1 MRLLRDSILLFGLL
15 LIAPWRSHSRRHV
28 LRLWQVFKPRDVS
41 EPRILVHAVS
51 LGEVNASA
59 RLVRELQQV
68 GLDVVC
74 SSTTLSGQQRLREL
88 HPNTSHIE
96 WPLDISFCCKRW
108 LDHVNP
114 SVLVLVELE
123 VWPTLIAMAK
133 QRGIPVLVVN
143 GRLSPRSF
151 QRSTRWKPLLR
162 DGYANLSRVFAQSKE
177 DASRF
182 CKMGVAE
189 ERISVHPNL
198 KWDREPASSEDVEAI
213 RIALRLDPARAV
225 VLFASSA
232 PEEHPIFAKSIP
244 SSWQAVVAP
253 RRPEWFDDALQ
264 AFPNAR
270 MRTDPHASGD
280 IIVLNTLGELDAV
293 FQLADVVV
301 MGRSFGPRHGS
312 DPMGPAAAGRPILM
326 GPNHGDFLP
335 AVELLKAAGALQVVH
350 DDELALRVSEIS
362 NCRETLDRMG
372 AAGNR
377 VAEDSQGVS
386 RLIAGE
392 IAQQTQPPR
401 RDRGGAEEKEESVQQ
416 IAKQTSAHRGA
427 HGHK

>member
-1 MRLLRDSILLFGLL
+1 M
-15 LIAPWRSHSRRHV
+15 P
-28 LRLWQVFKPRDVS
+28 PR
-41 EPRILVHAVS
+41 E
-51 LGEVNASA
+51 
-59 RLVRELQQV
+59 LVRELQQV

-162 DGYANLSRVFAQSKE
+162 DSYANLSRVFAQSKE

-213 RIALRLDPARAV
+213 RIALRLDPAR
-225 VLFASSA
+225 
-232 PEEHPIFAKSIP
+232 P
-244 SSWQAVVAP
+244 SFCLPHLHLKNTRSLPNRFHHHGRPVAP

-301 MGRSFGPRHGS
+301 MGDLWPSAWVGSHGS
-312 DPMGPAAAGRPILM
+312 AAAGRP
-326 GPNHGDFLP
+326 
-335 AVELLKAAGALQVVH
+335 
-350 DDELALRVSEIS
+350 S
-362 NCRETLDRMG
+362 
-372 AAGNR
+372 
-377 VAEDSQGVS
+377 
-386 RLIAGE
+386 
-392 IAQQTQPPR
+392 
-401 RDRGGAEEKEESVQQ
+401 
-416 IAKQTSAHRGA
+416 
-427 HGHK
+427 

>member
-133 QRGIPVLVVN
+133 QRGIPVLVCS
-143 GRLSPRSF
+143 RLSPRSF
-151 QRSTRWKPLLR
+151 QVNTLEATPAMA
-162 DGYANLSRVFAQSKE
+162 ANLSQCLPNPKKMPQVLQNGGRRRTHQRPPQFEMGQS
-177 DASRF
+177 
-182 CKMGVAE
+182 
-189 ERISVHPNL
+189 L
-198 KWDREPASSEDVEAI
+198 LLEDVEAFSSFGP
-213 RIALRLDPARAV
+213 RSGV
-225 VLFASSA
+225 VFFLIY

-280 IIVLNTLGELDAV
+280 IIVLNTLGERCRLPA
-293 FQLADVVV
+293 ADVVV
-301 MGRSFGPRHGS
+301 MEIFGPRHGWI
-312 DPMGPAAAGRPILM
+312 PWVP
-326 GPNHGDFLP
+326 
-335 AVELLKAAGALQVVH
+335 
-350 DDELALRVSEIS
+350 
-362 NCRETLDRMG
+362 
-372 AAGNR
+372 
-377 VAEDSQGVS
+377 
-386 RLIAGE
+386 
-392 IAQQTQPPR
+392 QPP
-401 RDRGGAEEKEESVQQ
+401 GG
-416 IAKQTSAHRGA
+416 TS
-427 HGHK
+427 